1 MMAYDSCNLSYLK
14 IADFEKLDNL
24 IGVETSHITE
34 KVDQDN
40 VFEPNKRVKL
50 GVKSIAEKAA
60 KEQQKVIANEDIDD
74 SSDGI

>member
-1 MMAYDSCNLSYLK
+1 MHKINLLTQK
-14 IADFEKLDNL
+14 HK
-24 IGVETSHITE
+24 TPITE

>member
-1 MMAYDSCNLSYLK
+1 MMVKLK
-14 IADFEKLDNL
+14 PGRAQNKF
-24 IGVETSHITE
+24 VETSHITE